1 MKVTLKAEITKI
13 STEKDQMEEKLR
25 DRNDEIARLNNTIQR
40 LFARPMDNIEKR
52 EEMEL
57 QKQFK
62 INELEDII
70 TNLEKEKA
78 DLQEELYKANET
90 NLSLKFEKETYDLQ
104 YARLQKRIKD
114 LDQYK
119 ESTSGLSAKL
129 AQQEQEDLAEIDEQ
143 VGKSESLKKR
153 KETNKF
159 RKRPMQNVAELEL
172 LVDSLKRVIEKLKT
186 ENEYLKKENAKYSG
200 VGEKQNVEKSL
211 RTKISNL
218 ETVIQ
223 SHEMKDVNLDE

>member
-104 YARLQKRIKD
+104 YARL
-114 LDQYK
+114 
-119 ESTSGLSAKL
+119 
-129 AQQEQEDLAEIDEQ
+129 
-143 VGKSESLKKR
+143 
-153 KETNKF
+153 
-159 RKRPMQNVAELEL
+159 
-172 LVDSLKRVIEKLKT
+172 
-186 ENEYLKKENAKYSG
+186 
-200 VGEKQNVEKSL
+200 
-211 RTKISNL
+211 
-218 ETVIQ
+218 
-223 SHEMKDVNLDE
+223 

>member
-90 NLSLKFEKETYDLQ
+90 NYILF
-104 YARLQKRIKD
+104 
-114 LDQYK
+114 
-119 ESTSGLSAKL
+119 
-129 AQQEQEDLAEIDEQ
+129 
-143 VGKSESLKKR
+143 
-153 KETNKF
+153 
-159 RKRPMQNVAELEL
+159 
-172 LVDSLKRVIEKLKT
+172 
-186 ENEYLKKENAKYSG
+186 
-200 VGEKQNVEKSL
+200 
-211 RTKISNL
+211 
-218 ETVIQ
+218 
-223 SHEMKDVNLDE
+223 